1 MAERAAA
8 LCLLASCLL
17 AARAEAQCECPAS
30 DAVVIGHR
38 GAGTNG
44 ASEALPENTIES
56 ALQAFGEG
64 ADMVEIDVQTT
75 ADGAVVLMHDD
86 TVDRTTDGTGC
97 VSALTLEA
105 IRALDAGGGVRVPT
119 LEELLA
125 AIEGGVN
132 IEIKLHETDACPAQD
147 LDALVDA
154 VVRDVRAASA
164 EGRVLVSSFSLEVL
178 RRTRAAEASIEIGY
192 LSTNP
197 DDIDVAAA
205 EGFEAVHLFGLVA
218 NARNVQRA
226 HAAGVRVN
234 AWTLNGASMVTSALG
249 AGVDGVITD
258 TASEA
263 VAARL
268 AFCDAYVCP
277 GADAGVDA
285 GPDAGASPP
294 PSGGCAAAP
303 PGEARAVFPALA
315 ALIAWLPRLRRRSR
329 QAGNSPR
336 ALDSQGG
343 SDPA

>member
-1 MAERAAA
+1 MGERAAA
-8 LCLLASCLL
+8 AACLLASLF

-30 DAVVIGHR
+30 DVLIIGHR

-56 ALQAFGEG
+56 AQQAFAEG
-64 ADMVEIDVQTT
+64 AAMVEIDVQTT

-97 VSALTLEA
+97 VGALALDE

-119 LEELLA
+119 LAELLA
-125 AIEGGVN
+125 ATEGGVN
-132 IEIKLHETDACPAQD
+132 VEIKLHETDACPAQD

-154 VVRDVRAASA
+154 VVSEVRAASA
-164 EGRVLVSSFSLEVL
+164 QGRVLVSSFSLEVL
-178 RRTRAAEASIEIGY
+178 RRTRAAEAGIEIGY
-192 LSTNP
+192 LTTSP

-205 EGFEAVHLFGLVA
+205 EGFEAVHLFGLLA

-226 HAAGVRVN
+226 HAAGLRVN
-234 AWTLNGASMVTSALG
+234 AWTLNGASMITSALG

-258 TASEA
+258 TADEA
-263 VAARL
+263 VAARA

-277 GADAGVDA
+277 GADAGADA
-285 GPDAGASPP
+285 GVSPP

-303 PGEARAVFPALA
+303 GAGRLA
-315 ALIAWLPRLRRRSR
+315 APSVAATLILCTPRLRRRRS
-329 QAGNSPR
+329 QAGKFPTR
-336 ALDSQGG
+336 ARQRGWF
-343 SDPA
+343 